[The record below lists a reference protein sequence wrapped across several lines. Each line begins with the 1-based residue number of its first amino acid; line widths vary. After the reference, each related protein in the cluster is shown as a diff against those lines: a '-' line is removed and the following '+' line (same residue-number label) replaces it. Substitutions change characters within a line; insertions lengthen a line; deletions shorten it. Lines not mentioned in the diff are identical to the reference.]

1 MTLSGAIHL
10 ASTRPAKELGGHARK
25 RHILQALRAKAAELA
40 QPVRVEILEEEPLPE
55 GAMPQHADADPMQAD
70 DDDGEPMDT
79 GPTPLP
85 RAAAGRGAP
94 RKQAGIGAPPQR
106 FNLGPGAYTL
116 MSPHARR
123 QLEAETLR
131 ESRSNAAAAEDRRRY
146 EADLYQRQLA
156 KADKEKKEA
165 EATAEA
171 RRKQE
176 EEFHQLR
183 MLREEEQRQREA
195 KRAEEEAEDRKRR
208 LAYEEE
214 QRQHEAKTEVM
225 RQAAT
230 ATISENARLRLEVS
244 AKKAAERKRKED
256 EAAAVVA
263 AVEAARS
270 RVEAME
276 RMRLLQ
282 KWVRVYAVGLK
293 LAGVQTELVELY
305 VKYGDLKPGQDARD
319 LVDALRP
326 DARLPRDGAAA
337 EEVVPRAPGM
347 GDIRFLPLD
356 SRAPGFGDYDWRAQ
370 HDPTKLFVIL
380 AEEEVPGKSRIV
392 IWQLYNSTFCPS
404 YTTEESFRPELDA
417 IARGQAPQYWFNGF
431 QYRLPLFPLGQ
442 KVVADHGCN
451 AFNVQTVALMQMY
464 GIDRVHQ
471 DIGVRQL
478 PSSGRRPTLDMSE
491 AGVKARRNQAQSWVR
506 DILGKCHHCLK
517 ESVRAE
523 SSGDGYKKGEC
534 LNPPFAAYNEPNAF

>member
-1 MTLSGAIHL
+1 MFPTGLSRDMIQSINSGALNPKLVDGAAVDDRRLGALQHFDTAIQRMSDQG
-10 ASTRPAKELGGHARK
+10 AENIAKGLLPNGAARK
-25 RHILQALRAKAAELA
+25 AAA
-40 QPVRVEILEEEPLPE
+40 V
-55 GAMPQHADADPMQAD
+55 DPMQAD
-70 DDDGEPMDT
+70 D

-85 RAAAGRGAP
+85 RPAAGRGAP
-94 RKQAGIGAPPQR
+94 RKQAGLGAPPQHFKPGPDAYR
-106 FNLGPGAYTL
+106 RMSLLGQ
-116 MSPHARR
+116 R
-123 QLEAETLR
+123 QMEAMFLKA
-131 ESRSNAAAAEDRRRY
+131 SRDFVAKAATDAAAAEERR
-146 EADLYQRQLA
+146 
-156 KADKEKKEA
+156 KSEA
-165 EATAEA
+165 EALAA
-171 RRKQE
+171 RRKQD

-195 KRAEEEAEDRKRR
+195 KTDA
-208 LAYEEE
+208 
-214 QRQHEAKTEVM
+214 M
-225 RQAAT
+225 RQDAT
-230 ATISENARLRLEVS
+230 AAISENARLRLEAS

-392 IWQLYNSTFCPS
+392 IWQLYHSTFCPS